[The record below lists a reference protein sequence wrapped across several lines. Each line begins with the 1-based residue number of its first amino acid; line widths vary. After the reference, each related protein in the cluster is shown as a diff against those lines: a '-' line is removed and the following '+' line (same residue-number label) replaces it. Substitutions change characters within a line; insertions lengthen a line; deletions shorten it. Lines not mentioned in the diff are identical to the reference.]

1 MSGPKNDIPPTHV
14 GVAVSNSFRTK
25 TGRCLVDSEH
35 LRIEH
40 EDRGWLATV
49 RDALTSEEIPAWRRA
64 PVVLFYVTL
73 LAGAALGLRV
83 APPWLSGAVVG
94 LLLVAVVWSFFLGR
108 NGPMEPLAIPRENV
122 VGVDAHDGLP
132 LLTRPR
138 FVVRYRSEGGVKH
151 RYLLCPSR
159 LYGFQ
164 AYETGKTLFE
174 RHGLLDRE
182 SGEREGRSELSG

>member
-1 MSGPKNDIPPTHV
+1 
-14 GVAVSNSFRTK
+14 VAVSNSFRTK

-40 EDRGWLATV
+40 EDRGWLATM
-49 RDALTSEEIPAWRRA
+49 RDALTTAEIPVWRRA
-64 PVVLFYVTL
+64 AVVLFYVTL
-73 LAGAALGLRV
+73 LGGAAIGVRV
-83 APPWLSGAVVG
+83 APPWLSGAVAG
-94 LLLVAVVWSFFLGR
+94 LLLAGVAWSRYLGR
-108 NGPMEPLAIPRENV
+108 NAPTASLAIPREKV
-122 VGVDAHDGLP
+122 VGVDAHDGVP

-151 RYLLCPSR
+151 RYLPCPSR

-164 AYETGKTLFE
+164 AYETGRALFE

-182 SGEREGRSELSG
+182 NGERAVDARDE